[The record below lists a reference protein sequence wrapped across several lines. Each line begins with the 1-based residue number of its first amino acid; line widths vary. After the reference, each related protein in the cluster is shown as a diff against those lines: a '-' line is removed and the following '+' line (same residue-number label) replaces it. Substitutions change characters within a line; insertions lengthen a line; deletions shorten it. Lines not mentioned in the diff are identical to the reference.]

1 MLRQVN
7 MVEGSSRMLNRL
19 RRGKGE
25 TYPALGLGKAR
36 ELGQVEEHRISS
48 VIRLVKF
55 FTRQ

>member
-1 MLRQVN
+1 
-7 MVEGSSRMLNRL
+7 MLNRL

-25 TYPALGLGKAR
+25 TYPALGLEKAR

-55 FTRQ
+55 STKAIE